1 MLFPPLF
8 SSLTFYQNKRCL
20 FAWLT
25 LIELLSIIFLSSFL
39 GIAASFI
46 WCTRN
51 ANIFKWF
58 ETWVWVFRKIFVGRQ
73 MFNKINTRGVTGG
86 YGFTYSFVTP
96 SMMTMITYNLQA
108 PSWSSSYVSFI
119 DNYLCNQCIS
129 PQTMW
134 VRITLMRGVVDTTLC
149 DNVFQW
155 LPADQCTPVSSTN
168 KTDRHDIIEIS
179 LQVALSIITLTHTVY
194 MTSRCNVSW
203 CNATDVW
210 SSCRNLL
217 IHTSKILLRRILS
230 LSVKSYHERYDA
242 HDSSVQSADNWY
254 IHWHVVYH

>member
-1 MLFPPLF
+1 MQIYLNDLRRECEF
-8 SSLTFYQNKRCL
+8 SERSLLDVRC
-20 FAWLT
+20 
-25 LIELLSIIFLSSFL
+25 
-39 GIAASFI
+39 
-46 WCTRN
+46 
-51 ANIFKWF
+51 
-58 ETWVWVFRKIFVGRQ
+58 
-73 MFNKINTRGVTGG
+73 FNKINTRGVTG
-86 YGFTYSFVTP
+86 FTYSFAAP
-96 SMMTMITYNLQA
+96 SMMTMIT
-108 PSWSSSYVSFI
+108 STIVVVI
-119 DNYLCNQCIS
+119 LCNQCIS
-129 PQTMW
+129 PLTMW

-179 LQVALSIITLTHTVY
+179 LQVALNIITLTHTVY
-194 MTSRCNVSW
+194 MTSRCNVLW

-230 LSVKSYHERYDA
+230 LSVKRYHERYDA

-254 IHWHVVYH
+254 IHWHFVYH